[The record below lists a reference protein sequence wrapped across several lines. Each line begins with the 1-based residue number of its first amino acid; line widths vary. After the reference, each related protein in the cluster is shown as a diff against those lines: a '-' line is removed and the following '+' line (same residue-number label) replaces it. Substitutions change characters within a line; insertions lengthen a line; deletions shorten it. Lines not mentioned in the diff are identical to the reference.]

1 MTRETFLAGI
11 WMLGSIGAFGADA
24 PVPAGWQA
32 KLPAIQSVVRHAFP
46 KESAN
51 AHYAVAVMQT
61 ADLSGT
67 GGSEALINLGS
78 GGYTDDVTVMQLQGE
93 TPVAAKFRRDDRVGP
108 MIFTSGAADDRGG
121 EVRLVAKD
129 HAIFSGYW
137 ELKGTKL
144 KECRGD
150 AYQWDN
156 TAKNFGYS
164 KKLSKEMGKDYCL
177 AVAAKLRGEPAGPAA
192 IVAAAPTPATPAT
205 ASH

>member
-11 WMLGSIGAFGADA
+11 WMLGSVGAFGADA
-24 PVPAGWQA
+24 PVPAGWQE
-32 KLPAIQSVVRHAFP
+32 KLPIIQSVVRHAFP
-46 KESAN
+46 KEAAN
-51 AHYAVAVMQT
+51 AHYTVAVMQT

-93 TPVAAKFRRDDRVGP
+93 TPVAAKFRRGDTVGP
-108 MIFTSGAADDRGG
+108 IIFVSGSADDRGG

-137 ELKGTKL
+137 ELKGAKL

-156 TAKNFGYS
+156 KAKNFGYS
-164 KKLSKEMGKDYCL
+164 KKLSKEMGREYCSTVGAKVRGETPVAAVPVAP
-177 AVAAKLRGEPAGPAA
+177 AVAAK
-192 IVAAAPTPATPAT
+192 
-205 ASH
+205 